1 MFSYR
6 KVLLWTEL
14 NVGCVYIIPL
24 YEMKGIDASL
34 LSAFTHT
41 YT

>member
-1 MFSYR
+1 MPSYH
-6 KVLLWTEL
+6 KVLLGTE
-14 NVGCVYIIPL
+14 GCVCIIPL
-24 YEMKGIDASL
+24 YEMKGIYVSL